1 MSDNKS
7 RGWSVAMV
15 CLSLVL
21 PAACQRQQPEATD
34 TSARASNPAKYD
46 RDRDY
51 CRAQTAEYMS
61 SRRTVDD
68 SRNEV
73 FRGDRDRFGQ
83 GELPSQMSAYGDV
96 RSSDRFMSD
105 CMEARGWPQPAK
117 SWWQRTGT
125 GFKL

>member
-1 MSDNKS
+1 MSD
-7 RGWSVAMV
+7 RIRIGCWTLAIT
-15 CLSLVL
+15 CLALALLSGCER
-21 PAACQRQQPEATD
+21 PRPEATD
-34 TSARASNPAKYD
+34 AGASNPEKYD
-46 RDRDY
+46 RDREY

-68 SRNEV
+68 SRNEI

-83 GELPSQMSAYGDV
+83 GELPAQMNAYGDS

-105 CMEARGWPQPAK
+105 CMEARGWPQPSR